1 MIILDASH
9 LPTIS
14 EMKIE
19 FKKCIRFI
27 RYEKMNITKSTV
39 FIYSCVAN
47 DFL

>member
-1 MIILDASH
+1 MIILDGSH

-14 EMKIE
+14 EMKTE
-19 FKKCIRFI
+19 FKKCIKFI
-27 RYEKMNITKSTV
+27 KYEKMKVIKSTI